1 MTYYTNRAAVYF
13 EQKRWDECLKECEQA
28 IEVGRENKAD
38 YKFIAKYEFIEFQ
51 FAFFLLLN
59 LICLELTLV
68 WPMLKLKRKIMLL
81 L

>member
-51 FAFFLLLN
+51 FAFFYY
-59 LICLELTLV
+59 
-68 WPMLKLKRKIMLL
+68 
-81 L
+81 